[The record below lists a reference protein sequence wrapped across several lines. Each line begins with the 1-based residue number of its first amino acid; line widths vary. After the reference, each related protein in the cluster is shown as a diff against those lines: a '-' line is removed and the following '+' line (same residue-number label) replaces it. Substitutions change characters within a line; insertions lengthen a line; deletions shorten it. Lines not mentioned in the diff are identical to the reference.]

1 MPVVQQAPYPE
12 FTCKLNI
19 EDLIRRTSVVCKR
32 LKVAVSSQITILEA
46 VLETCQIHLE
56 PRLTKATVAKI
67 KKEAVAADA
76 ICAGLK
82 TEISEVKAD
91 DQPSK
96 YVEQDVIKPDDDLL
110 DPDID
115 IDVQHLDPATQDD
128 VDTDPCPP
136 DPLSD
141 PPNLDV
147 ENVDSVPN
155 LEEVK
160 TELKLDINVGLE
172 GKNMKEKLKQKRVY
186 SEQKLMCDQC
196 DYTGVRKN
204 LWAHNKFHHEEK
216 KFACELCDYVAPL
229 PNVLT
234 KHKATMHADP
244 NFLCD
249 QCEYKTALQT
259 KLKQHKKTV
268 HENERYA
275 CNQCEMVFRSKV
287 SVRKHKEN
295 KHEGVRY
302 PCDECD
308 YKATKKQHLKMHQA
322 ARHQGVKYPCDQCEF
337 AAAQKD
343 SLERH
348 KELKHLGIKFSC
360 DQCPYVGSRKALGL
374 HKNAKHKKL
383 IEVDR
388 AKLVIRQID

>member
-1 MPVVQQAPYPE
+1 
-12 FTCKLNI
+12 LNI
-19 EDLIRRTSVVCKR
+19 EDLIRRTSLVCKR

-56 PRLTKATVAKI
+56 PQLSKATVTKI
-67 KKEAVAADA
+67 RKEALAADA
-76 ICAGLK
+76 TCSGLK

-91 DQPSK
+91 DQPSV
-96 YVEQDVIKPDDDLL
+96 YVKQDDIKPDDDLL
-110 DPDID
+110 HPDVD
-115 IDVQHLDPATQDD
+115 IDVQHLVPDTQDG
-128 VDTDPCPP
+128 VNSDPCPP

-147 ENVDSVPN
+147 ENVDPVPN

-160 TELKLDINVGLE
+160 TELELELGINDGLE
-172 GKNMKEKLKQKRVY
+172 GKKMKEKKGKLNQKRIY

-196 DYTGVRKN
+196 DYSGARKN
-204 LWAHNKFHHEEK
+204 LWVHKKFHHEEK
-216 KFACELCDYVAPL
+216 KFACDLCDYVAPL
-229 PNVLT
+229 PNVLM
-234 KHKATMHADP
+234 KHKANKHEDP

-249 QCEYKTALQT
+249 QCEYKSAL
-259 KLKQHKKTV
+259 KANLKQHQKTV
-268 HENERYA
+268 HENERFA
-275 CNQCEMVFRSKV
+275 CDQCELVFRSKV
-287 SVRKHKEN
+287 SMRKHKEN
-295 KHEGVRY
+295 KHEGIRY

-322 ARHQGVKYPCDQCEF
+322 SRHQGIKYPCDQCEF
-337 AAAQKD
+337 AASQKD

-360 DQCPYVGSRKALGL
+360 DECPYVGSRKALGL

-383 IEVDR
+383 TTVDR
-388 AKLVIRQID
+388 DKLVIRQID